1 MSRTGASERVARL
14 LSLVPW
20 VASQPSASVEEICRR
35 FAIDPELLLRDL
47 DTVSMVGLYP
57 YTPDVLIE
65 LYVEDGQVHITLPQ
79 AFDRPLQLT
88 PEQAVALVAAGSTLL
103 TVPGADPDGPLARG
117 LAKLSAA
124 LGATGG
130 EASLDVRLGEVRDDV
145 LETLRVAVRQH
156 RQVAIDYYA
165 YGRDTHTHRVI
176 DPYRVTSDQ
185 GQWYAA
191 AWCHLAADERLFRL
205 DRISSA
211 ELLDTTFDP
220 PADLPSESVF
230 NPSASDPRVVIEL
243 APEARWVVEQYPT
256 EALEEL
262 GDGRLRAT
270 LAITAPAWLERL
282 ALRLGPAASVSAGP
296 PELRRAGADA
306 AARILARYRKGESG

>member
-1 MSRTGASERVARL
+1 MSRSGASERVARL

-20 VASQPSASVEEICRR
+20 VAAQGSASVEEICRR
-35 FAIDPELLLRDL
+35 FAIDPDQLLRDL

-124 LGATGG
+124 VGAAGG
-130 EASLDVRLGEVRDDV
+130 EASLEVRLGEVRDDV
-145 LETLRVAVRQH
+145 LETLQTALRQH

-165 YGRDTHTHRVI
+165 YGRDTHTHRII
-176 DPYRVTSDQ
+176 DPYRVTSDE
-185 GQWYAA
+185 GQWYTA
-191 AWCHLAADERLFRL
+191 AWCHLADDERLFRL
-205 DRISSA
+205 DRITTA
-211 ELLDTTFDP
+211 ELLDTTFEP
-220 PADLPSESVF
+220 PADLPPESVF
-230 NPSASDPRVVIEL
+230 SPSAADPRVVIEL
-243 APEARWVVEQYPT
+243 GPGARWVAEQYPI
-256 EALEEL
+256 EALAEVGE
-262 GDGRLRAT
+262 GRVRAT
-270 LAITAPAWLERL
+270 LAVTATAWMERL
-282 ALRLGPAASVSAGP
+282 LLRLGPDASVTEGP
-296 PELRRAGADA
+296 VELRRAGGDA
-306 AARILARYRKGESG
+306 AARILARYRAGESG